1 MSYYGAERERTFK
14 AYNLADYDPSRVTGL
29 YNIPTLEAEHHI
41 PSKLIAFNKMLSE
54 KDNITLIKTDISPD
68 NESIIKDD
76 ITNPN
81 LELYNDVD
89 IIYSIRPPSE
99 LQPYLVK
106 LAEKIDAM
114 LIIKPLT
121 GEELN
126 TPRVKM
132 KLKNFKKASFY
143 ILR

>member
-1 MSYYGAERERTFK
+1 MWQDFGEYILSEVGTRQVKIAEVAVGKFDR
-14 AYNLADYDPSRVTGL
+14 
-29 YNIPTLEAEHHI
+29 
-41 PSKLIAFNKMLSE
+41 IAWMLSE
-54 KDNITLIKTDISPD
+54 RENITLIKTDIQPADSTV
-68 NESIIKDD
+68 IKDD

-81 LELYNDVD
+81 LDIYKDVD

-99 LQPYLVK
+99 LQPYIAK
-106 LAEKIDAM
+106 LAEKTGAQ

-121 GEELN
+121 NEDLN
-126 TPRVKM
+126 TGRVKM

>member
-1 MSYYGAERERTFK
+1 MWQDF
-14 AYNLADYDPSRVTGL
+14 ADYILNEVGSQEIKIAEIGVGKFDK
-29 YNIPTLEAEHHI
+29 IAETL
-41 PSKLIAFNKMLSE
+41 SK
-54 KDNITLIKTDISPD
+54 KDNITLIKTDILPKD
-68 NESIIKDD
+68 NTIIKDD

-81 LELYNDVD
+81 LELYKDMK

-106 LAEKIDAM
+106 LALEINSQ

-121 GEELN
+121 NEDLN
-126 TPRVKM
+126 TGRVKM